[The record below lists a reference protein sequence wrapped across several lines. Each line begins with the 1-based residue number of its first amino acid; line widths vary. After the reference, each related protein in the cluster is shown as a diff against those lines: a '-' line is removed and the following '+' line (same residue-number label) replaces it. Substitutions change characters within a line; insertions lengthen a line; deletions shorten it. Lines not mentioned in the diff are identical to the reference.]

1 MAGAQNGFSGGKRAK
16 ERQRA
21 EKKANKEERRRV
33 RQAEKA
39 NTDSADG
46 IDPDIAHIVPGPQP
60 SALDDEDAA
69 DDTTEE

>member
-21 EKKANKEERRRV
+21 EKKANKEERRRM
-33 RQAEKA
+33 RQAEKG
-39 NTDSADG
+39 SADAEDG

-60 SALDDEDAA
+60 STQDEDSSANP
-69 DDTTEE
+69 